1 MKSCPICFVQFLLWM
16 CYTSQDACKAP
27 AIDYGEI
34 ISAKKETYHKGDKVQ
49 YKCQSGY
56 DLEGSEWV
64 ACKKKKWDPP
74 PKCLA
79 PCNITSQEL
88 AARKLHLAGGERHSM
103 LVQNNHTVEFICN
116 KGYSIVSPSIRKCMN
131 GIVDFPTCVLSVPG
145 KESSTFHFSLSSS
158 SEQLTLSWNLS
169 TPVQSR
175 YRLEQMI
182 QVECHSGYTSENP
195 NTSSKCTKL
204 GWSPHP
210 NCIPK
215 RCVFPQIE
223 NGRLSWSY
231 TYYSDEYFPGKEGK
245 LIDFRCNSGFLAANR
260 NQWHRAKCT
269 KNGWDPEPECFKQ
282 CFRPK
287 HLPHGEVAPESYNSF
302 IEGEEIYFSCE
313 EGYHP
318 EHLPAK
324 SKCTKDGW
332 SPFPNCSSTQAKGTN
347 ITST

>member
-169 TPVQSR
+169 TPVICSTPEVNNGNFLPVQSR

-210 NCIPK
+210 NCI
-215 RCVFPQIE
+215 Q
-223 NGRLSWSY
+223 
-231 TYYSDEYFPGKEGK
+231 
-245 LIDFRCNSGFLAANR
+245 
-260 NQWHRAKCT
+260 
-269 KNGWDPEPECFKQ
+269 Q